1 MATSTAANGDFIIVQ
16 GKQVP
21 YARTMIGVG
30 QLELDP
36 KNPRIQFLVGQK
48 AGMVSES
55 ELDELLWAKDS
66 VKALGQSIYQNGGVY
81 EPLIVQKNGDRFR
94 VREGNSRTVASRHLA
109 AQYPNDS
116 RFMTVPA
123 MVFDVNLTEE
133 DLAVLLADMHV
144 AGKIRWDAYEQA
156 KHVYDLFHIYG
167 KTYDWLSNHLRL
179 SKGKIKEL
187 LGAYQAMSE
196 FLSLFPAPMNI
207 RKYSFFAELMKKR
220 DLRDRFEMDQQ
231 FKQKFHKWL
240 VNDKL
245 TDSKQVRSLG
255 AILANSE
262 AEKELEKQGYDEA
275 AKVLMRDDPSLESD
289 LFWAIKNATGR
300 LEEAPASDIQDLKS
314 GNPQK
319 IILLRNLYR
328 AIEDLATLASVKL

>member
-1 MATSTAANGDFIIVQ
+1 
-16 GKQVP
+16 
-21 YARTMIGVG
+21 
-30 QLELDP
+30 
-36 KNPRIQFLVGQK
+36 
-48 AGMVSES
+48 
-55 ELDELLWAKDS
+55 
-66 VKALGQSIYQNGGVY
+66 
-81 EPLIVQKNGDRFR
+81 
-94 VREGNSRTVASRHLA
+94 
-109 AQYPNDS
+109 
-116 RFMTVPA
+116 
-123 MVFDVNLTEE
+123 
-133 DLAVLLADMHV
+133 
-144 AGKIRWDAYEQA
+144 
-156 KHVYDLFHIYG
+156 
-167 KTYDWLSNHLRL
+167 
-179 SKGKIKEL
+179 
-187 LGAYQAMSE
+187 
-196 FLSLFPAPMNI
+196 MNI